1 MQCEMVNK
9 SYVQG
14 TNIVLLSANKTSSG
28 YAEDCA
34 AVFFLLNLL
43 VAYFGSV
50 AL

>member
-1 MQCEMVNK
+1 MQCEIVNK

-34 AVFFLLNLL
+34 AVFLLNLL